1 MNDNTPRAKIS
12 SAKVA
17 RHWHDAGPSD
27 SDGRSTQTELE
38 MLDNQKFIS
47 ICRQVFLTS
56 QNYLIELDKLR
67 ISISSFYQEI
77 KIDTHKQNLQMS

>member
-27 SDGRSTQTELE
+27 SDGRSAQTELE
-38 MLDNQKFIS
+38 MLDNQKFNS

-56 QNYLIELDKLR
+56 QNYQIELDKMR
-67 ISISSFYQEI
+67 SSIRLFYWEI
-77 KIDTHKQNLQMS
+77 KIDAHKHMHMS